1 MFAHTSG
8 VVHTVNVAIY
18 DGNFYAKNKEL
29 NKTWT
34 SYVPENFLISFLIT
48 GYVFKDYRYYENT
61 QKSLIDTTM
70 KH

>member
-18 DGNFYAKNKEL
+18 DGNFCAKNKEL

-48 GYVFKDYRYYENT
+48 GYVFEDYR
-61 QKSLIDTTM
+61 
-70 KH
+70 